1 MAIRRLNYTGRKKIR
16 REDVSIALHDKPNA
30 PATFD
35 ADLSRLSEYRLPD
48 DAVIAVEA
56 RLQTRWMRFGYGTVG
71 AIFPAADRALT
82 EFDSTDG
89 IMFSVKVT
97 AVSGNPGKLLAE
109 AEGIPVR
116 FPGAAEEPRNPLL
129 PVKSDDIGHE
139 VYRLDFSN
147 DPPILLV
154 NRAAGDKDAIVRS
167 PLFMSIVYPAALR
180 EILNRII
187 HVDEPRRPGRRR
199 GFLAGPVAQI
209 RGRAALRR
217 PRPAEGGRRPRAVDR
232 RRRGRL
238 REATGHAGTLH
249 HRLAERRP
257 VMPVLRRLNAA
268 GVVRFEQYLA
278 VLRGAASPIRRPTR

>member
-16 REDVSIALHDKPNA
+16 RADVSIALHEKPNA
-30 PATFD
+30 PTTFD
-35 ADLSRLSEYRLPD
+35 ADLSRLSGYRLPD
-48 DAVIAVEA
+48 DAVVSVEA

-71 AIFPAADRALT
+71 AIAPAADRSLT
-82 EFDSTDG
+82 EFDSADG

-97 AVSGNPGKLLAE
+97 AVSGTPGKLLAE

-116 FPGAAEEPRNPLL
+116 YPGDAEERRNPLL

-180 EILNRII
+180 EILNRVI
-187 HVDEPRRPGRRR
+187 HVE
-199 GFLAGPVAQI
+199 GFDDPDDDGESWQARWLKFAAALPCVGPVPAKEDGDREQWI
-209 RGRAALRR
+209 DDAVAAFAKQQVMLERFVAGWR
-217 PRPAEGGRRPRAVDR
+217 KGGA
-232 RRRGRL
+232 
-238 REATGHAGTLH
+238 
-249 HRLAERRP
+249 
-257 VMPVLRRLNAA
+257 
-268 GVVRFEQYLA
+268 
-278 VLRGAASPIRRPTR
+278 